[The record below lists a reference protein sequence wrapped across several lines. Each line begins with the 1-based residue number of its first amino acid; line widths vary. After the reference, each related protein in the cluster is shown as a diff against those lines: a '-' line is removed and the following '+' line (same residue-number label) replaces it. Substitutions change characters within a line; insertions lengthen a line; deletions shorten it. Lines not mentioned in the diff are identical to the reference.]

1 MPYSLYDL
9 NEMSRE
15 QLEEIASKLEVKF
28 SKKTDIEA
36 LAFGILDY
44 LGVVTRRFQP
54 PFPFARRSGLDFAIK
69 YMFYQIRFKAFCL
82 F

>member
-36 LAFGILDY
+36 LAFGILDAQASA
-44 LGVVTRRFQP
+44 VAAKKIEESTSDENRKRRKY
-54 PFPFARRSGLDFAIK
+54 FPVL
-69 YMFYQIRFKAFCL
+69 MQL
-82 F
+82 